1 MKAYE
6 INISKVFVTLI
17 ISSFLYAGIG
27 IIGGVNYG
35 GITYNESISEH
46 MSITNGVGFNAN
58 LEKSIG
64 PMLVGAGYLQQN
76 YTENFDSEDYDNS
89 NFKNTVSASYVVGYA
104 IYPYEIWKF
113 RFWGGVQL
121 GKCLNGKMN
130 KTENGIEQEITMDSN
145 DYNLDFGLLAGTDFM
160 ITKNIGSRFS
170 YYYGITKI
178 LKEDVTLN
186 INETNLN
193 IMNVGVN
200 AQLLLRF

>member
-1 MKAYE
+1 MEMMQIVFCISCKKNSVE
-6 INISKVFVTLI
+6 STRCQGGCGKLFCDDCTEENIELNLKECLWD
-17 ISSFLYAGIG
+17 IS
-27 IIGGVNYG
+27 
-35 GITYNESISEH
+35 
-46 MSITNGVGFNAN
+46 
-58 LEKSIG
+58 
-64 PMLVGAGYLQQN
+64 
-76 YTENFDSEDYDNS
+76 DYDNS
-89 NFKNTVSASYVVGYA
+89 NFKNTVSASYVLGYA

-113 RFWGGVQL
+113 RFWGGVQI

-200 AQLLLRF
+200 TQLLLRF